1 MSKSKDCVIVKY
13 RNGETK
19 KISKGDMKNAPT
31 IERNIRFFNGVAGV
45 SFFNTYPQ
53 ESIFLIDSDSISEVV
68 FQDFDFTESP
78 FQNFRLG
85 TSKGTTVVFEHCQID
100 NFKSYDED
108 DLPIRKGTLIFNDCS
123 VHSLFVTADRVTMEG
138 KTKFSSRTIVDANNV
153 FLKDKVSFD
162 NVDFFGKVIYIDK
175 TNMEAFSIYIATES
189 LAVSDSFIDSSSLC
203 FKYKTLFTHCST
215 FASSQYQFNDNI
227 WRFADKIKISS
238 DDVIRDVDFA
248 RVRFLKS
255 LKKYQEKV
263 NDHFEEVVGDSI
275 DEVDRTVDLEIQ
287 GYQEQIDALEVKKR
301 EANQGRSSLKQEK
314 LRVLSNKKALGF
326 LPPK

>member
-68 FQDFDFTESP
+68 FQDFNFTDSP
-78 FQNFRLG
+78 FQNFCLA
-85 TSKGTTVVFEHCQID
+85 TSKGTTVVFDRCQID

-108 DLPIRKGTLIFNDCS
+108 DLPSRKGTLIFNDCS
-123 VHSLFVTADRVTMEG
+123 ARSLFVTADRVVMRGNTTVEFQ
-138 KTKFSSRTIVDANNV
+138 TTVDANNV
-153 FLKDKVSFD
+153 FIED
-162 NVDFFGKVIYIDK
+162 NVDTETLDILTKVAYIDKANLRNSTIYIDAQSL
-175 TNMEAFSIYIATES
+175 AFSDSTLLATNIN
-189 LAVSDSFIDSSSLC
+189 L
-203 FKYKTLFTHCST
+203 KYKNLFTYH
-215 FASSQYQFNDNI
+215 SSFTSPKYQFNRDT
-227 WRFADKIKISS
+227 WSFGEKIKISS
-238 DDVIRDVDFA
+238 DDVICDVDFA

-263 NDHFEEVVGDSI
+263 GECFSDVVKTSF
-275 DEVDRTVDLEIQ
+275 DEVDQGVDLEIQ
-287 GYQEQIDALEVKKR
+287 GYQKQIDALEVKKR